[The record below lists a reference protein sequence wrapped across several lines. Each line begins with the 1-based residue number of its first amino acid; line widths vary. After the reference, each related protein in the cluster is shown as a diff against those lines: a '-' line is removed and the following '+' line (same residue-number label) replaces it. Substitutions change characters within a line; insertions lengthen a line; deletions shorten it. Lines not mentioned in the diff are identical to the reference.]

1 MNTIELRNTLPAVF
15 AGREKNESEVWLQ
28 NLTFEKGKHY
38 LISAE
43 SGTGKS
49 SMCSYIYGYRVDY
62 SGQFLF
68 DGQDIRSL
76 TVPQWCE
83 VRKRQIAYL
92 PQDMRLFP
100 ELTALENIQ
109 LKNQLTGF
117 KTEAQI
123 LPLFEALGI
132 ADKVNSPVGKLSIGQ
147 QQRVAIIRTLCQP
160 CDFILLDEPV
170 SHLDETNNRIVAQ
183 LVQEEAQ
190 RQGAGI
196 ISTSVGNNVK
206 INVDKE
212 FKL

>member
-1 MNTIELRNTLPAVF
+1 
-15 AGREKNESEVWLQ
+15 
-28 NLTFEKGKHY
+28 
-38 LISAE
+38 
-43 SGTGKS
+43 
-49 SMCSYIYGYRVDY
+49 MCSYIYGYRVDY
-62 SGQFLF
+62 SGRFLF

-109 LKNQLTGF
+109 LKNQLTHF

-132 ADKVNSPVGKLSIGQ
+132 ADKVNSPVAKLSIGQ

-212 FKL
+212 YKL

>member
-1 MNTIELRNTLPAVF
+1 MNTIELKNTLPAVF

-68 DGQDIRSL
+68 DGQDIRSI

>member
-62 SGQFLF
+62 SGRFLF

-76 TVPQWCE
+76 TVQQWCE

-132 ADKVNSPVGKLSIGQ
+132 ADKVNSPVAKLSIGQ